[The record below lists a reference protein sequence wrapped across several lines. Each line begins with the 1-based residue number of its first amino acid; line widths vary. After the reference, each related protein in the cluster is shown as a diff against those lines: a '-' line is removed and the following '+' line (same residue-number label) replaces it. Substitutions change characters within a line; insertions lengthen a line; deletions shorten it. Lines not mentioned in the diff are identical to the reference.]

1 MKENKT
7 LEDYF
12 NIKEKSIEDVMD
24 DEEEWIESPMRTEE
38 EIFKYLNEACDK
50 VWYMRSHPCD
60 NPEIEKGRL
69 KAIKRVE
76 KQYPEVKDGFNT
88 WDCGFWNG
96 VLGTLRWVLG
106 EEEKDML
113 DT

>member
-1 MKENKT
+1 MRK
-7 LEDYF
+7 
-12 NIKEKSIEDVMD
+12 IKEIE
-24 DEEEWIESPMRTEE
+24 
-38 EIFKYLNEACDK
+38 KYMNEALDK
-50 VWYMRSHPCD
+50 VWYMRSCPCN

-69 KAIKRVE
+69 EAIERVE
-76 KQYPEVKDGFNT
+76 KTYPEVLDGFDD
-88 WDCGFWNG
+88 WECGFYNG

>member
-1 MKENKT
+1 MWLKKKKVEE
-7 LEDYF
+7 LIDEDYF
-12 NIKEKSIEDVMD
+12 
-24 DEEEWIESPMRTEE
+24 EEEVMKTEG
-38 EIFKYLNEACDK
+38 EILDYLKEALDK
-50 VWYMRSHPCD
+50 VWYMRSTPCD

-76 KQYPEVKDGFNT
+76 KEFPEVKEGFDT

-106 EEEKDML
+106 DEEKDNL

>member
-1 MKENKT
+1 MKKNKNV
-7 LEDYF
+7 EDYF
-12 NIKEKSIEDVMD
+12 NFEEKSIEDIID
-24 DEEEWIESPMRTEE
+24 DIEEWVEPPMRTEE
-38 EIFKYLNEACDK
+38 EIIEYLNEACDK
-50 VWYMRSHPCD
+50 VWYMRSSPCD

-69 KAIKRVE
+69 KAIERIVN
-76 KQYPEVKDGFNT
+76 QYPEVKDGFDT

-106 EEEKDML
+106 EEEKDIL

>member
-1 MKENKT
+1 MKENKN
-7 LEDYF
+7 LENYF
-12 NIKEKSIEDVMD
+12 NIEEKSIEDILD
-24 DEEEWIESPMRTEE
+24 DGEEWVEPPMRTEE
-38 EIFKYLNEACDK
+38 EIIEYLGEALDK
-50 VWYMRSHPCD
+50 VWYMRSRPCD
-60 NPEIEKGRL
+60 NPKIEKGRL
-69 KAIKRVE
+69 KAIKRIV
-76 KQYPEVKDGFNT
+76 KQYPEVKDGFDT

>member
-1 MKENKT
+1 MRKKQEIY
-7 LEDYF
+7 DYL
-12 NIKEKSIEDVMD
+12 
-24 DEEEWIESPMRTEE
+24 DEAES
-38 EIFKYLNEACDK
+38 K
-50 VWYMRSHPCD
+50 VWYMRSHPCN

-69 KAIKRVE
+69 EAIEKVE
-76 KQYPEVKDGFNT
+76 KAYPEVLDGFDD
-88 WDCGFWNG
+88 WECGFYNG

>member
-1 MKENKT
+1 MKKNKT
-7 LEDYF
+7 IEKIFDIKTDSLEDV
-12 NIKEKSIEDVMD
+12 ID
-24 DEEEWIESPMRTEE
+24 DEEWVEMSMRTQK
-38 EIFKYLNEACDK
+38 EIKEYLDEAFDK

-60 NPEIEKGRL
+60 NPKIEKSRL
-69 KAIKRVE
+69 KAIENIVK
-76 KQYPEVKDGFNT
+76 KYPEVENGFDD
-88 WDCGFWNG
+88 WDCGYWNG